1 MNQNLIR
8 KILLMLF
15 CTSCSNVFYQPTK
28 KHFLDPVQ
36 FKLTYED
43 VYFKSQDGTSLHGW
57 FFKARTKE
65 VKGTVV
71 QFHGNAENISTHFFS
86 LIWMIDQGY
95 NLFTFDY
102 RGYGKSEGEGS
113 QKGVYEDALAAIEK
127 GHEYYAANGAGQF
140 IIYGQSLGGIICA
153 RAVPDSKYKNDIT
166 LLVQDSTFSSY
177 QLLAFDKA
185 SHSWLLF
192 IVSPLVF
199 GLVSDEY
206 ASSKVLD
213 KIKIP
218 VLVIVNQKDDV
229 IPQKFG
235 KKIFKLLD
243 TKKWLWKY
251 PNGRHIETFHH
262 DNGRARGEFLR
273 LLDELPKT

>member
-1 MNQNLIR
+1 MKQKFLS
-8 KILLMLF
+8 ILLLILF
-15 CTSCSNVFYQPTK
+15 CSGCSHLFYQPTK
-28 KHFLDPVQ
+28 KHFLDPKQ

-43 VYFKSQDGTSLHGW
+43 VFFTSKDGTKLHGW
-57 FFKARTKE
+57 FFKAKTQD

-71 QFHGNAENISTHFFS
+71 QFHGNAQNISTHFFS
-86 LIWMIDQGY
+86 LIWMIDHGY

-113 QKGVYEDALAAIEK
+113 QKGVYEDALAAIET
-127 GHEYYAANGAGQF
+127 GHSFYAANGAGKF
-140 IIYGQSLGGIICA
+140 IIYGQSLGGIISS
-153 RAVPDSKYKNDIT
+153 RAVVDSKYKDEIT

-177 QLLAFDKA
+177 QNLAFEKT

-192 IVSPLVF
+192 IVSPLVYV
-199 GLVSDEY
+199 LVSDEY
-206 ASSKVLD
+206 ASDKVLD
-213 KIKIP
+213 KLKIP

-235 KKIFKLLD
+235 KKIYKKLK
-243 TKKWLWKY
+243 TEKWLWKY

-262 DNGRARGEFLR
+262 DQGRARGEFLR
-273 LLDELPKT
+273 LLDQLPQR